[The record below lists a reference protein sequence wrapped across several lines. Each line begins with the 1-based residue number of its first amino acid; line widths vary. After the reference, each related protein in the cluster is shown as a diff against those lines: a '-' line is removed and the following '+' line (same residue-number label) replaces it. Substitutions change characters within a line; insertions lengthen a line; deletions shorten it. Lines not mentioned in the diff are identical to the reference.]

1 MSIEKW
7 IKINQ
12 SVRVSRDEEKPD
24 WYDSNIQDIRDGK
37 FYITIPYQKTNPL
50 VLGKGDRVIVSIVMQ
65 GAKVEFN
72 STILGRH
79 IDNIPLY
86 ALNMPDSY
94 NRVQDRK
101 FVRLPVVMDIYYA
114 ELPPEGESPKYIK
127 ASMQDISGG
136 GVRMAVD
143 KIYES
148 GTELL
153 LKFYLPLADR
163 LEEIN
168 VSGKV
173 VRSCE
178 TNAAVASLAVEFIKV
193 TRKQQDII
201 MRYILNKLA
210 QSRSKKLLF

>member
-1 MSIEKW
+1 MSVEKW

-12 SVRVSRDEEKPD
+12 SIRVSRDGEKPD
-24 WYDSNIQDIRDGK
+24 WYDSNIQDIQDGK

-50 VLGKGDRVIVSIVMQ
+50 VLARGDRVIVSIVMQ
-65 GAKVEFN
+65 GAKIEFH
-72 STILGRH
+72 STVLGRH

-114 ELPPEGESPKYIK
+114 EVPPEGGSPQYIR
-127 ASMQDISGG
+127 ASVQDISGG
-136 GVRMAVD
+136 GVRMAAD

-153 LKFYLPLADR
+153 LKFYLPLAGQ

-178 TNAAVASLAVEFIKV
+178 AGATVASQAVEFIRV

-201 MRYILNKLA
+201 MRYILDKLA
-210 QSRSKKLLF
+210 KSRKRFLK